1 MNKNNDENG
10 AAARRAI
17 AVCGAAL
24 VGGLGVLGPAL
35 GQQPDGLEVDVAEC
49 VKLASPGERLDC
61 YERQVQRAQAARA
74 APGTAATPPPAPPA
88 VLQPPAP
95 APPPTAAPRAAA
107 PAPAAPAAASAPAE
121 RNVRAE
127 DARVANGDSADS
139 PALTGT
145 IVALR
150 EIVPNRWFITLNN
163 GESWRQTFA
172 ERYPLQI
179 GQRVELTRNNR
190 FGGKTYRLAAAG
202 VNGRIQ
208 VEPVR

>member
-1 MNKNNDENG
+1 MNNNKNV
-10 AAARRAI
+10 AAARHAI
-17 AVCGAAL
+17 VVCGAAL
-24 VGGLGVLGPAL
+24 VAGLAVPSSAF

-49 VKLASPGERLDC
+49 VKLQSPGERLDC

-74 APGTAATPPPAPPA
+74 APGTAAPPPPAPPA

-107 PAPAAPAAASAPAE
+107 PAAAAPSAPAE

-150 EIVPNRWFITLNN
+150 EIVPNRWLITLNN

-190 FGGKTYRLAAAG
+190 FGGKSYRLTAAG

>member
-1 MNKNNDENG
+1 MSNNKN
-10 AAARRAI
+10 AAAVGRAFGI
-17 AVCGAAL
+17 CGAAL
-24 VGGLGVLGPAL
+24 VAGVVVSGSAL

-49 VKLASPGERLDC
+49 VKLQSPGERLDC

-74 APGTAATPPPAPPA
+74 APPAAAAPPPAPPA
-88 VLQPPAP
+88 VLQPPAA
-95 APPPTAAPRAAA
+95 APPAVAAPRAAA
-107 PAPAAPAAASAPAE
+107 PAPAAPSAPSAPAE
-121 RNVRAE
+121 GDVRVE
-127 DARVANGDSADS
+127 EARGGASSDN

-150 EIVPNRWFITLNN
+150 EIVPNRWLVTLDN
-163 GESWRQTFA
+163 GDSWRQTYA
-172 ERYPLQI
+172 EWYPLQI

-190 FGGKTYRLAAAG
+190 FGSKSYRLTAVG